1 MTMMTDETQAHAPG
15 DYWKSCGLRLLVF
28 FLALMAILV
37 VCERAPDLVLRTHP
51 DWPKLTVAAGGSV
64 LTCLV
69 MITAY
74 RLLVRWTEKRSA
86 GEIGATAAL
95 PLFLGGLG
103 IGVALFCGV
112 YAVLYFGGSVAFA
125 RIHLG
130 EGVGITASAS
140 LAAAVG
146 EELVFR
152 GTLYRIFE
160 ERFGTLAAL
169 LASGA
174 IFGLMHAWNRGA
186 SWWSTIAIALEA
198 GVLLGAAYALARSLW
213 LPIGLHFG
221 WNFAEGGIFSAAVS
235 GGSSQGLIDAK
246 LSGATLLTGG
256 VFGPEASIE
265 AVALCLIAAII
276 ILTLAI
282 RRGHWKP
289 LSRGMDKAAL

>member
-1 MTMMTDETQAHAPG
+1 MTDEMQAHVPG
-15 DYWKSCGLRLLVF
+15 DYWRSCELRLPVF
-28 FLALMAILV
+28 FLALMAVLA
-37 VCERAPDLVLRTHP
+37 VCQHVPDLVLRSHP
-51 DWPKLTVAAGGSV
+51 DWPKLMVSAGGSV

-86 GEIGATAAL
+86 NEIGPTVAL
-95 PLFLGGLG
+95 PLFLGGLA

-112 YAVLYFGGSVAFA
+112 YAVLYVGGAASL
-125 RIHLG
+125 RGIHLG
-130 EGVGITASAS
+130 EGVGFAAAAS
-140 LAAAVG
+140 LAAGVG

-152 GTLYRIFE
+152 GALYRIFE

-186 SWWSTIAIALEA
+186 TWWSTIAIALEA
-198 GVLLGAAYALARSLW
+198 GILLGAVYALARSLW

-235 GGSSQGLIDAK
+235 GGNTQGLIDAK
-246 LSGATLLTGG
+246 LSGPTMLTGG

-265 AVALCLIAAII
+265 AVALCLIAAIV
-276 ILTLAI
+276 ILFLAI
-282 RRGHWKP
+282 RRGRWKP
-289 LSRGMDKAAL
+289 LGHK